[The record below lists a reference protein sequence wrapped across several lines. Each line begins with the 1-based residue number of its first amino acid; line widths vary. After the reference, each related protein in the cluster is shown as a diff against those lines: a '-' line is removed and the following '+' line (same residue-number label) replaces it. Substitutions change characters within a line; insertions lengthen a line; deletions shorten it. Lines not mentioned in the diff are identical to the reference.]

1 MNNPSFTRLIIVT
14 LLSLI
19 GAGLFLADRLVAV
32 GVMLVM
38 LSPAIL
44 MNTREREHLKKRFTT
59 PLTKRQILR
68 IVTSLMI
75 VWGMFGV
82 LLVILQNIPTS
93 SYEQQL
99 GRSSWDFGSIWSW
112 TFRIA
117 GLIPA
122 AISLTKSWIRW
133 YQSRSPNKTIDSQ
146 HRTSLQT

>member
-1 MNNPSFTRLIIVT
+1 MNTPSFTRLIIVT

-19 GAGLFLADRLVAV
+19 GAGLFLADRLVV
-32 GVMLVM
+32 IGVMLVL

-44 MNTREREHLKKRFTT
+44 MNTREREHLKKAFTT

-68 IVTSLMI
+68 SFTSIIIV
-75 VWGMFGV
+75 FGV
-82 LLVILQNIPTS
+82 LAVLSVILRNMSTS

-133 YQSRSPNKTIDSQ
+133 YQSRSPNKTIDS
-146 HRTSLQT
+146 